1 MFVDSFSTGLL
12 TGFGKQFT
20 MTAQP
25 LNLFDLWHLLQK
37 RLWLL
42 LAVCATI
49 VGAGML
55 ITLLTPPTYQS
66 TMKIL
71 VTRNRLDPQVSA
83 SDKTADM
90 LRGTLTEEDFNSEL
104 EILQSRAVLEA
115 TVKQLNQDQPAQA
128 SENTEESAS
137 LRSRL
142 SSWYRSL
149 HRQSEAPALEK
160 AVTDLAS
167 RLDVV
172 AIKKSHILQA
182 TYQDASPERAARVL
196 QVLYR
201 QYAEHHLRL
210 NQNEEA
216 ARVFR
221 TQSDDFNRKLREATD
236 TLKKFDAT
244 NGLTSSPAQRDLLLQ
259 QFYQV
264 QAQLNETRTTLHETG
279 QRLLTLKSQLAAT
292 PELIESEIL
301 TKYAPARD
309 RIKEEILRLEMQSA
323 ELHQKYQPNHR
334 LVKETDERLA
344 QARRLLTREEQAP
357 PQERKLVV
365 NEVQRRLTSELLAAQ
380 GNLAALKQREQNLA
394 TLANQYQGKIAHF
407 DAKSLERAELERT
420 RAITEEAYLVY
431 HKKAQEAE
439 ISNVMNQAKIAN
451 VNLAQPATV
460 NHKPVSPKPLLN
472 LAVLAVVGLLAGLVA
487 VLLVERDNLRQ
498 PQPAVALMPAGNSLA
513 LAIARLQQRD
523 EQMLAER
530 TRGFPHHEAPPPA
543 RFPHA
548 LPNSPTAMQLRR
560 TTNRQE

>member
-1 MFVDSFSTGLL
+1 
-12 TGFGKQFT
+12 

-25 LNLFDLWHLLQK
+25 LNLIDLWHLLQK

-42 LAVCATI
+42 LTICATI
-49 VGAGML
+49 VGVGML
-55 ITLLTPPTYQS
+55 ITLFTPPTYQS

-115 TVKQLNQDQPAQA
+115 TVKQLNQDQPAKA
-128 SENTEESAS
+128 SENVEESPS

-149 HRQSEAPALEK
+149 HQQSEAPELEK
-160 AVTDLAS
+160 AVTELAS

-236 TLKKFDAT
+236 ILKKFGAT
-244 NGLTSSPAQRDLLLQ
+244 NGLTGSPAQRDLLLQ

-264 QAQLNETRTTLHETG
+264 QAQLNETRTTLHETA
-279 QRLLTLKSQLAAT
+279 QRLVTLKSQLAAT

-309 RIKEEILRLEMQSA
+309 RIKEEILQLEMQSA
-323 ELHQKYQPNHR
+323 QLRQKYQPNHR

-344 QARRLLTREEQAP
+344 QARKLLTREEQAP

-394 TLANQYQGKIAHF
+394 TLANQYQGKLAHF

-439 ISNVMNQAKIAN
+439 ISNVMNQAKITN
-451 VNLAQPATV
+451 INLAQPATV

-472 LAVLAVVGLLAGLVA
+472 LSVLAVVGLLAGLAA
-487 VLLVERDNLRQ
+487 VLFVERDNLRR
-498 PQPAVALMPAGNSLA
+498 PQPAVALMPAPNSLA

-530 TRGFPHHEAPPPA
+530 MRGFPSSDASPPA
-543 RFPHA
+543 RHQRA
-548 LPNSPTAMQLRR
+548 LPSSQTAMQLRR
-560 TTNRQE
+560 TTDRRG